1 MPTREGTKEAC
12 MTRVTPLRAGLA
24 AMSAFAA
31 LILAGTCG
39 AAPAAE
45 QTAQIDGHLVA
56 YRVLGQGRP
65 VLVVIGGLGEGM
77 SAFNNVS
84 NELAAAA
91 TVIVYDRAGYG
102 DSGAPV
108 GPQDAGAVERELEG
122 LLQASGATGPYVL
135 LGHSTG
141 GLYAEYF
148 AAKHPD
154 LIAGLVL
161 EESRPADFTARCQM
175 AGLAMCVATPAM
187 VRFMGQGA
195 QADVAAFDAVMDQV
209 AATPPLT
216 SKPVLVLSRPAAAG
230 AKPID
235 MLWAQAQADLAA
247 RYPGSHHLTAPAG
260 GHDMHHDE
268 RDWFL
273 ATVRD
278 FLASV
283 P

>member
-1 MPTREGTKEAC
+1 
-12 MTRVTPLRAGLA
+12 
-24 AMSAFAA
+24 
-31 LILAGTCG
+31 
-39 AAPAAE
+39 
-45 QTAQIDGHLVA
+45 
-56 YRVLGQGRP
+56 
-65 VLVVIGGLGEGM
+65 
-77 SAFNNVS
+77 
-84 NELAAAA
+84 
-91 TVIVYDRAGYG
+91 
-102 DSGAPV
+102 
-108 GPQDAGAVERELEG
+108 
-122 LLQASGATGPYVL
+122 
-135 LGHSTG
+135 
-141 GLYAEYF
+141 
-148 AAKHPD
+148 
-154 LIAGLVL
+154 
-161 EESRPADFTARCQM
+161 
-175 AGLAMCVATPAM
+175 M
-187 VRFMGQGA
+187 VRFMGHGA